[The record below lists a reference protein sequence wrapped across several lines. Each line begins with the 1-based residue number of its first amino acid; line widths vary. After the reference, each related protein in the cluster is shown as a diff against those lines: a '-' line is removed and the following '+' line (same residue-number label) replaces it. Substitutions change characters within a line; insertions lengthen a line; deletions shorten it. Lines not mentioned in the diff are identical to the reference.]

1 VFACENFGFNGFCQG
16 TLIIPIVQHIAH
28 VIGDVW
34 LNGVKGINVGLNQ
47 DTGLWATI
55 GLKGDQFHTTKI
67 RLNHE
72 FVWEIGFGVCDRMS
86 EFCFQKISMTN
97 RKKVL
102 VTGSNGLL
110 GQKLTD
116 LFLQQLDWDLL
127 ATGAGGNRHPA
138 DEGYRYETLDIT
150 DFGAMEVMLNRELP
164 DVVIHTAAMTQVDD
178 CEFKRDECVA
188 LNVTAVEHLAQLS
201 TKLGF
206 HLVHVSTDFIF
217 DGTKPMYTEEDEAHP
232 LSYYG
237 WSKLEGEKRVIEFA
251 NSYSILRTV
260 LVYGQVSDMSRTNI
274 VLWAHGTLKNQKSA
288 NVVTDQFR
296 TPTLAEDLAMG
307 CFLAA
312 AQRAQG
318 IFNIA
323 GKDYMSVIELV
334 ERVASFYGYSMECI
348 NRVDSSTLNQPAKR
362 PPITG
367 LDISKAIAQLGYTPH
382 SFEEGLALLALEK

>member
-1 VFACENFGFNGFCQG
+1 
-16 TLIIPIVQHIAH
+16 
-28 VIGDVW
+28 
-34 LNGVKGINVGLNQ
+34 
-47 DTGLWATI
+47 
-55 GLKGDQFHTTKI
+55 
-67 RLNHE
+67 
-72 FVWEIGFGVCDRMS
+72 
-86 EFCFQKISMTN
+86 MTN
-97 RKKVL
+97 KTKVL

-116 LFLQQLDWDLL
+116 LFLQRSDWDLL
-127 ATGAGGNRHPA
+127 ATGAGGNRHPQQT
-138 DEGYRYETLDIT
+138 GYRYQTLDIT
-150 DFGAMEVMLNRELP
+150 DAAAMERLLMQELP

-178 CEFKRDECVA
+178 CEFKRDECVS
-188 LNVTAVEHLAQLS
+188 LNVTAVENLARLS

-217 DGTKPMYTEEDEAHP
+217 DGTKPMYTESDEANP

-260 LVYGQVSDMSRTNI
+260 LVYGKVADMSRTNI
-274 VLWAHGTLKNQKSA
+274 VLWAHGTLKQQKPA

-318 IFNIA
+318 IYNIA

-334 ERVASFYGYSMECI
+334 ERVAQFYGYSMDCI

-367 LDISKAIAQLGYTPH
+367 LDITKAVSELGYNPH
-382 SFEEGLALLALEK
+382 SFEEGLALLGL

>member
-1 VFACENFGFNGFCQG
+1 MKF
-16 TLIIPIVQHIAH
+16 
-28 VIGDVW
+28 VID
-34 LNGVKGINVGLNQ
+34 
-47 DTGLWATI
+47 
-55 GLKGDQFHTTKI
+55 FSMSI
-67 RLNHE
+67 R
-72 FVWEIGFGVCDRMS
+72 
-86 EFCFQKISMTN
+86 T
-97 RKKVL
+97 KVL

-116 LFLQQLDWDLL
+116 LFLQQDGWDLL
-127 ATGAGGNRHPA
+127 ATGAGGNRHPMGA
-138 DEGYRYETLDIT
+138 GYRYETLDIT
-150 DFGAMEVMLNRELP
+150 DVGAMSALLTRELP

-178 CEFKRDECVA
+178 CEFKRDECVS
-188 LNVTAVEHLAQLS
+188 LNVTAVENLARLS

-217 DGTKPMYTEEDEAHP
+217 DGTKPMYTEGDEANP

-260 LVYGQVSDMSRTNI
+260 LVYGKVADMSRTNI

-318 IFNIA
+318 IYNIA

-334 ERVASFYGYSMECI
+334 ERVAQFYGYSMDCI

-367 LDISKAIAQLGYTPH
+367 LDITKAVTELGYQPH
-382 SFEEGLALLALEK
+382 SFEEGLALLGLEK

>member
-1 VFACENFGFNGFCQG
+1 
-16 TLIIPIVQHIAH
+16 
-28 VIGDVW
+28 
-34 LNGVKGINVGLNQ
+34 
-47 DTGLWATI
+47 
-55 GLKGDQFHTTKI
+55 
-67 RLNHE
+67 
-72 FVWEIGFGVCDRMS
+72 
-86 EFCFQKISMTN
+86 MTN
-97 RKKVL
+97 KTKVL

-116 LFLQQLDWDLL
+116 LFLQQSDWDLL
-127 ATGAGGNRHPA
+127 ATGAGGNRHPVL
-138 DEGYRYETLDIT
+138 EGYRYQTLDIT
-150 DFGAMEVMLNRELP
+150 DSVGVEQLLMRELP
-164 DVVIHTAAMTQVDD
+164 EVVIHTAAMTQVDD

-188 LNVTAVEHLAQLS
+188 LNVTAVENLARLS

-217 DGTKPMYTEEDEAHP
+217 DGTKPMYKEEDAANP

-260 LVYGQVSDMSRTNI
+260 LVYGKVADMSRTNI
-274 VLWAHGTLKNQKSA
+274 VLWAHGTLKQQKSA

-296 TPTLAEDLAMG
+296 TPTLAEDLAKG

-318 IFNIA
+318 IYNIA
-323 GKDYMSVIELV
+323 GKDYMCVIELV
-334 ERVASFYGYSMECI
+334 ERVARFYGYSMDCI

-367 LDISKAIAQLGYTPH
+367 LDITKAVSTLGYQPH
-382 SFEEGLALLALEK
+382 SFEEGLSLLGLEK

>member
-1 VFACENFGFNGFCQG
+1 MGNRVWWLGWEVRFLCGF
-16 TLIIPIVQHIAH
+16 IA
-28 VIGDVW
+28 
-34 LNGVKGINVGLNQ
+34 
-47 DTGLWATI
+47 
-55 GLKGDQFHTTKI
+55 
-67 RLNHE
+67 
-72 FVWEIGFGVCDRMS
+72 
-86 EFCFQKISMTN
+86 MTN
-97 RKKVL
+97 KTKVL

-116 LFLQQLDWDLL
+116 LFLQQPDWDLL
-127 ATGAGGNRHPA
+127 ATGAGGNRHPVV
-138 DEGYRYETLDIT
+138 EGYRYQTLDIT
-150 DFGAMEVMLNRELP
+150 DGEAMESLLLVELP

-188 LNVTAVEHLAQLS
+188 LNVTAVENLARLS

-217 DGTKPMYTEEDEAHP
+217 DGTKPMYKEEDAANP

-237 WSKLEGEKRVIEFA
+237 WSKLEGEKRVMEFA

-260 LVYGQVSDMSRTNI
+260 LVYGKVADMSRTNI
-274 VLWAHGTLKNQKSA
+274 VLWAHGTLKQQKSA

-318 IFNIA
+318 IYNIA

-334 ERVASFYGYSMECI
+334 ERVAKFYGYSTDCI

-367 LDISKAIAQLGYTPH
+367 LDITKAVRTMGYQPH
-382 SFEEGLALLALEK
+382 SFEEGLALMGLEK

>member
-1 VFACENFGFNGFCQG
+1 M
-16 TLIIPIVQHIAH
+16 
-28 VIGDVW
+28 
-34 LNGVKGINVGLNQ
+34 
-47 DTGLWATI
+47 
-55 GLKGDQFHTTKI
+55 TTK
-67 RLNHE
+67 
-72 FVWEIGFGVCDRMS
+72 
-86 EFCFQKISMTN
+86 
-97 RKKVL
+97 KKVL

-116 LFLQQLDWDLL
+116 LFLKQGDWDLI
-127 ATGAGGNRHPA
+127 ATGVGLNRHPA
-138 DEGYRYETLDIT
+138 TEGYRYVTLDIT
-150 DFGAMEVMLNRELP
+150 DVDTMTSLLGNELP

-178 CEFKRDECVA
+178 CEFKRDECVS
-188 LNVTAVEHLAQLS
+188 LNITAVANLAKLS
-201 TKLGF
+201 TQLGF

-217 DGTKPMYTEEDEAHP
+217 DGTKPMYREEDEPNP

-237 WSKLEGEKRVIEFA
+237 WSKLEGEKCVIELA

-260 LVYGQVSDMSRTNI
+260 LVYGKVADMSRTNI

-312 AQRAQG
+312 SKQAQG

-334 ERVASFYGYSMECI
+334 ERVAHFYGYSMDCI
-348 NRVDSSTLNQPAKR
+348 QRVDSSTLNQPAKR

-367 LDISKAIAQLGYTPH
+367 LDIRKAAEVLGYQPH
-382 SFEEGLALLALEK
+382 SFEEGLALLNLEP

>member
-1 VFACENFGFNGFCQG
+1 MGNRVWWLGWEVRFLCGF
-16 TLIIPIVQHIAH
+16 IA
-28 VIGDVW
+28 
-34 LNGVKGINVGLNQ
+34 
-47 DTGLWATI
+47 
-55 GLKGDQFHTTKI
+55 
-67 RLNHE
+67 
-72 FVWEIGFGVCDRMS
+72 
-86 EFCFQKISMTN
+86 MTN
-97 RKKVL
+97 KTKVL

-116 LFLQQLDWDLL
+116 LFLQQPDWDLL
-127 ATGAGGNRHPA
+127 ATGAGGNRHPVV
-138 DEGYRYETLDIT
+138 EGYRYQTLDIT
-150 DFGAMEVMLNRELP
+150 DGEAMESLLLVELP

-188 LNVTAVEHLAQLS
+188 LNVTAVENLARLS

-217 DGTKPMYTEEDEAHP
+217 DGTKPMYKEEDSANP

-237 WSKLEGEKRVIEFA
+237 WSKLEGEKRVMEFA

-260 LVYGQVSDMSRTNI
+260 LVYGKVADMSRTNI
-274 VLWAHGTLKNQKSA
+274 VLWAHGTLKQQKSA

-318 IFNIA
+318 IYNIA

-334 ERVASFYGYSMECI
+334 ERVAKFYGYSTDCI

-367 LDISKAIAQLGYTPH
+367 LDITKAISTMGYQPH
-382 SFEEGLALLALEK
+382 SFEEGLALLGLEK

>member
-1 VFACENFGFNGFCQG
+1 MGNRVWWLGWEVRFLCGF
-16 TLIIPIVQHIAH
+16 IA
-28 VIGDVW
+28 
-34 LNGVKGINVGLNQ
+34 
-47 DTGLWATI
+47 
-55 GLKGDQFHTTKI
+55 
-67 RLNHE
+67 
-72 FVWEIGFGVCDRMS
+72 
-86 EFCFQKISMTN
+86 MTN
-97 RKKVL
+97 KTKVL

-116 LFLQQLDWDLL
+116 LFLQQPDWDLL
-127 ATGAGGNRHPA
+127 ATGAGGNRHPVL
-138 DEGYRYETLDIT
+138 EGYRYQTLDIT
-150 DFGAMEVMLNRELP
+150 DSEGVEQLLMRELP

-188 LNVTAVEHLAQLS
+188 LNVTAVENLARLS

-217 DGTKPMYTEEDEAHP
+217 DGTKPMYKEEDAVNP

-260 LVYGQVSDMSRTNI
+260 LVYGKVADMSRTNI
-274 VLWAHGTLKNQKSA
+274 VLWAHGTLKQQKSA

-318 IFNIA
+318 IYNIA

-334 ERVASFYGYSMECI
+334 ERVARFYGYSMDCI

-367 LDISKAIAQLGYTPH
+367 LDITKAVSTLGYQPH
-382 SFEEGLALLALEK
+382 SFEEGLSLLGLEK